1 MSLGPF
7 TSEFDPAFATGGN
20 GGGLIPLTGLRDAV
34 ALVLAPASDA
44 DPYVFADV
52 VDSLTPPAL
61 VVEHGDPFLVPGI
74 ATRPTIGQCDYTA
87 RLAVVCIAGRLEP
100 GPGMD
105 TLERLETYVLERMR
119 GDRQAWVLEEVSQR
133 GQYDLAGIT
142 YLAATVTYTITTTL

>member
-1 MSLGPF
+1 MVALL
-7 TSEFDPAFATGGN
+7 E
-20 GGGLIPLTGLRDAV
+20 LTALRDAV
-34 ALVLAPASDA
+34 AAAL
-44 DPYVFADV
+44 DPGPDDELYVFADV

-87 RLAVVCIAGRLEP
+87 RLVVICIAGRLEP

-105 TLERLETYVLERMR
+105 TLEQLETYVLERMR
-119 GDRQAWVLEEVSQR
+119 HDSQPWVLEEVSQR

-142 YLAATVTYTITTTL
+142 YLAASVTYTITTSL